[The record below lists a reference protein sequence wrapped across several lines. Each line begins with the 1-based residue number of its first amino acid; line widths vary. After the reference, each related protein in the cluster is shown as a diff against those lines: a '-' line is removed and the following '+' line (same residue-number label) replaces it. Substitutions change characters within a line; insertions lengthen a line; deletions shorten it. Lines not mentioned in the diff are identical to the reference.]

1 MFQYIKEKLSPIPK
15 LKEWSK
21 TAERTENGIEL
32 PVFSFQPQNYITQIG
47 EHLFAL
53 TQQLAPFGSIS
64 SSIKESNLSSS
75 SNSIDEPED
84 ERFVSQWLEH
94 VTSNTISLYLQ
105 KITQIKYLSPLGCK
119 QLLSDISKGFLL
131 PFISL
136 PFPLPLPLFSYFLF
150 PPSPCFEN
158 FLLAFS
164 SYFLLLLFQ

>member
-64 SSIKESNLSSS
+64 SSVKESGASPNA
-75 SNSIDEPED
+75 NPIDEPED

-105 KITQIKYLSPLGCK
+105 KITQIKYLSTLRSK
-119 QLLSDISKGFLL
+119 QLLADIDFLL
-131 PFISL
+131 KVMDTLGIKPEDSV
-136 PFPLPLPLFSYFLF
+136 
-150 PPSPCFEN
+150 
-158 FLLAFS
+158 
-164 SYFLLLLFQ
+164 